1 MASTENKYEY
11 IENSNKIYILIN
23 KARDI
28 DNVLKSQCEW
38 ELKSN
43 EILTDLSLKQHK
55 WRNKTKGINIVVRIG
70 RE

>member
-28 DNVLKSQCEW
+28 DNVLKSQCER
-38 ELKSN
+38 ELN
-43 EILTDLSLKQHK
+43 H
-55 WRNKTKGINIVVRIG
+55 TKY
-70 RE
+70 